1 MAVNGRKQFQ
11 AVNAN
16 VITPTATSLN
26 PGSTAAGATSTAT
39 VTVAGAAVGDYVE
52 VSCQTALGN
61 VSIQGEVTA
70 ANTVTVKFAN
80 TTAGA
85 ITPAGGAALYNVVVY
100 QRDPQLFA

>member
-16 VITPTATSLN
+16 IITATAASLN
-26 PGSTAAGATSTAT
+26 PGSVAAGTTVTAT
-39 VTVAGAAVGDYVE
+39 VAVTGAAVGDYVE

-61 VSIQGEVTA
+61 VTIQGEVTA
-70 ANTVTVKFAN
+70 AGTVTVKFAN